1 MTEAQQKW
9 VDKRILELKSTIER
23 KWPLSQSDWN
33 SLADTIAKIVDM
45 AKGNAEVRR
54 ALFDFIEPYQKKAEE
69 EMKGNRHE

>member
-9 VDKRILELKSTIER
+9 VDKRISELKSTIER

-45 AKGNAEVRR
+45 AKGNSEVRK
-54 ALFDFIEPYQKKAEE
+54 ALFDVVEQYEIKER
-69 EMKGNRHE
+69 EMKKNG